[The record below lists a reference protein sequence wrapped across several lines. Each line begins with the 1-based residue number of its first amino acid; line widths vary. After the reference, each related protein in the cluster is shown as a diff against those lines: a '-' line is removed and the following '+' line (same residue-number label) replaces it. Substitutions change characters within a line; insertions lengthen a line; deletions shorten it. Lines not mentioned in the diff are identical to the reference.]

1 MGKHFNLLLSLSEIS
16 NAYKIGDNKN
26 TFCFMLTSHTDTYL
40 LSTERNELLT
50 SELGKGVEINV

>member
-26 TFCFMLTSHTDTYL
+26 TFCFMLSSQTDTYL
-40 LSTERNELLT
+40 LSTERNKLLT
-50 SELGKGVEINV
+50 SELGKGVEING